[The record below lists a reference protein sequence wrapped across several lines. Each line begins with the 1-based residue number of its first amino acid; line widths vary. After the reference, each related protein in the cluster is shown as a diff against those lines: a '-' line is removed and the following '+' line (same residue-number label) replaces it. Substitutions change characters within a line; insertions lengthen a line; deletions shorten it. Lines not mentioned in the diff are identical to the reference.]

1 VRLRSVE
8 VIPYAL
14 PFREPYVTARGT
26 LTRREM
32 VLLRLRDE
40 EGLEG
45 LGEAVPLS
53 LRGGVTIE
61 TVVRELEG
69 VAAELAGMDAS
80 EGTPPSIADLPASAS
95 AIEGGVPRRVGARL
109 SLPALCALSTAWLD
123 LQEKQAGSGTP
134 TTGVTASGSAAAQA
148 DPVTEPVRCNATLV
162 TAPPA
167 AVAEEARRW
176 AADRFGTFKLKV
188 GAGEDVA
195 QVEAV
200 RVALGPEAKIRL
212 DANAAWSL
220 EEAIAIL
227 AAVEPLGIELVEQPV
242 ATIEEAA
249 RLATTTSIPLAGDES
264 IVTVADAEAAVA
276 AGAFQTTGIKLS
288 KVGGIEAGAA
298 IDAILPA
305 YVASALDGPV
315 GIAAGRR
322 LAARIDAGHV
332 AGSRLAQPIDALH
345 PLTGRAPLAH
355 GLATQ
360 RLFAATI
367 AAVECE
373 LRGDQLH
380 PPPGPGLGVVIDEEA
395 LDAHRL

>member
-1 VRLRSVE
+1 MRLRSVE

-32 VLLRLRDE
+32 VLVRLRDE
-40 EGLEG
+40 EGVEG

-53 LRGGVTIE
+53 LRGGATIVD
-61 TVVRELEG
+61 VVRELEA
-69 VAAELAGMDAS
+69 VAAELVGNDLS
-80 EGTPPSIADLPASAS
+80 GGTPPSIADALAGRS
-95 AIEGGVPRRVGARL
+95 AIEGGVLRRVCAGL
-109 SLPALCALSTAWLD
+109 SPPALCAVSTALLD
-123 LQEKQAGSGTP
+123 FQERRDGTD
-134 TTGVTASGSAAAQA
+134 A
-148 DPVTEPVRCNATLV
+148 DVAFEPVRCNATLV
-162 TAPPA
+162 SGPPA
-167 AVAEEARRW
+167 AVAEEALRW
-176 AADRFGTFKLKV
+176 AADGFGTFKLKV
-188 GAGEDVA
+188 GTGEDVA
-195 QVEAV
+195 QVEGV
-200 RVALGPEAKIRL
+200 REALGLEAKIRL

-220 EEAIAIL
+220 EEATAIL
-227 AAVEPLGIELVEQPV
+227 DAVEPLGIELVEQPV
-242 ATIEEAA
+242 ATIEEAG
-249 RLATTTSIPLAGDES
+249 RLAETTSIPLAGDES

-276 AGAFQTTGIKLS
+276 AGAFATTGIKLS

-322 LAARIDAGHV
+322 LAARIDSGHANARRAGPD
-332 AGSRLAQPIDALH
+332 GEE
-345 PLTGRAPLAH
+345 TAPSPASLAH

-373 LRGDQLH
+373 LRGDMLH
-380 PPPGPGLGVVIDEEA
+380 APPGPGLGVVIDEEA
-395 LDAHRL
+395 LAAHRL